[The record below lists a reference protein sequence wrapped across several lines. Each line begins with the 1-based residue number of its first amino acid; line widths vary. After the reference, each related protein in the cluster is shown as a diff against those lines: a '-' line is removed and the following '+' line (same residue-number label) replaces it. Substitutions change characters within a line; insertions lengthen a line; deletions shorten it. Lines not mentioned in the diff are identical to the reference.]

1 MRPGGRYDR
10 TSYRDSRP
18 GRHAT
23 RAAVLADALAAAA
36 EDAAEPAP
44 RPLGVLEICTC
55 LGDGGCFGCDPDYLE
70 KCAPTSAAQ
79 ETEG

>member
-23 RAAVLADALAAAA
+23 RAAELADALDEFELAVLAV
-36 EDAAEPAP
+36 EGDPKAP
-44 RPLGVLEICTC
+44 DDLSEAGRALEI
-55 LGDGGCFGCDPDYLE
+55 
-70 KCAPTSAAQ
+70 PT
-79 ETEG
+79 TPEGHLA

>member
-23 RAAVLADALAAAA
+23 RAAVLADALDEAA
-36 EDAAEPAP
+36 EEIDDIPAADEL
-44 RPLGVLEICTC
+44 LGALDIPHE
-55 LGDGGCFGCDPDYLE
+55 LDGVRHD
-70 KCAPTSAAQ
+70 Q
-79 ETEG
+79 